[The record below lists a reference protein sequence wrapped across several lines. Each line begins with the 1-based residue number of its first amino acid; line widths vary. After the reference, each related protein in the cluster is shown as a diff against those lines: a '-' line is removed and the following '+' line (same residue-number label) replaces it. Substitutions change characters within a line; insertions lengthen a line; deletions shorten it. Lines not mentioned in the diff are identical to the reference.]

1 MFSDVMPGNV
11 TRLPF
16 WAAVNNVALVGFPNE
31 ARRNLTTSFVFGKS
45 YALIAVSVTSIMFW
59 LIVVSSVTD
68 TIHNPLSSH
77 HPWRAGGA
85 IEEMLMSL
93 AWKTFTP
100 SCPGKNTVVYP
111 LFSNVDTL
119 LSALWLIPG
128 TTIAS
133 LAPLERARVW
143 SSAVL
148 DTGSSVPLAVT
159 TILLDGPVSCIPHSE
174 LTNVLDA
181 PESNMASAIASLI
194 ALASSCLDAQS
205 AFRSSSRRAHRCAD
219 VAMGLGPASVMGR
232 AISL

>member
-1 MFSDVMPGNV
+1 M
-11 TRLPF
+11 
-16 WAAVNNVALVGFPNE
+16 
-31 ARRNLTTSFVFGKS
+31 
-45 YALIAVSVTSIMFW
+45 
-59 LIVVSSVTD
+59 D

-100 SCPGKNTVVYP
+100 SCPGNNTVVYQ
-111 LFSNVDTL
+111 LFAKVAML
-119 LSALWLIPG
+119 MSALWLIPG

-148 DTGSSVPLAVT
+148 DAGSSVPLAVT
-159 TILLDGPVSCIPHSE
+159 ILDGPVSCIPRPE

-181 PESNMASAIASLI
+181 PESNMASVIASSI
-194 ALASSCLDAQS
+194 ALAS
-205 AFRSSSRRAHRCAD
+205 F
-219 VAMGLGPASVMGR
+219 
-232 AISL
+232 